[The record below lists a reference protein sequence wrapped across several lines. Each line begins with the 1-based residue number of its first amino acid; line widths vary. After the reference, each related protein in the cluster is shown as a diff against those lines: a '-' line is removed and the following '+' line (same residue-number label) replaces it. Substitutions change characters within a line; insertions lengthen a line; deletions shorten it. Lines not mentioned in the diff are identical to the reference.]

1 MTCYFR
7 HLRQIFLKAGIEV
20 TPQNKKQLDEII
32 HNLVKT
38 NYKDCPKTWKG
49 VKKRISENEDE
60 FAHKLILAWNNRK
73 GQKEIS
79 S

>member
-7 HLRQIFLKAGIEV
+7 HLKQIFAKAEIEV

-38 NYKDCPKTWKG
+38 AYKNCQKTWKE
-49 VKKRISENEDE
+49 VKKRIAEDEDE
-60 FAHKLILAWNNRK
+60 FAQKLKSAWNNK
-73 GQKEIS
+73 QE
-79 S
+79 

>member
-7 HLRQIFLKAGIEV
+7 HLKQIFAKADIEV

-38 NYKDCPKTWKG
+38 TYKDCPKTWKE

-60 FAHKLILAWNNRK
+60 VTHKLLLAWN
-73 GQKEIS
+73 S
-79 S
+79 SQR

>member
-7 HLRQIFLKAGIEV
+7 HLKQIFAKADIEV

-38 NYKDCPKTWKG
+38 TYKDCPTTWKE
-49 VKKRISENEDE
+49 VKKRISENEDV
-60 FAHKLILAWNNRK
+60 FIQKLISAWNDR
-73 GQKEIS
+73 QA
-79 S
+79 

>member
-7 HLRQIFLKAGIEV
+7 HLKQIFAKAEIEV

-38 NYKDCPKTWKG
+38 TYKNCPKTWKE
-49 VKKRISENEDE
+49 VKKRIAEDEDE
-60 FAHKLILAWNNRK
+60 FVQKLKSAWNNK
-73 GQKEIS
+73 QE
-79 S
+79 